1 MAKLIAGESI
11 ASTAGDTPPNGS
23 NLPTDPMNKV
33 QGIPSGIRNMPES
46 GSRSAP
52 SHPQVPTAS
61 RKSASAY
68 AAAKLHLIALH
79 ISDYNPATR
88 DEVSGVQA
96 RRLLGVKADVMCVVR
111 GVRFVP

>member
-1 MAKLIAGESI
+1 MAKLIAGASI

-52 SHPQVPTAS
+52 SHPRCPQQVG
-61 RKSASAY
+61 KDSAFRLDVCFGSEAD
-68 AAAKLHLIALH
+68 IRS
-79 ISDYNPATR
+79 ISFDVRLVHQQTC
-88 DEVSGVQA
+88 SG
-96 RRLLGVKADVMCVVR
+96 RWG
-111 GVRFVP
+111 

>member
-1 MAKLIAGESI
+1 MAKLIAGASI

-79 ISDYNPATR
+79 ISDYNPVMR
-88 DEVSGVQA
+88 PRRGLRRSG
-96 RRLLGVKADVMCVVR
+96 LTFCLG
-111 GVRFVP
+111 

>member
-1 MAKLIAGESI
+1 MAKLIAGASI

-52 SHPQVPTAS
+52 SHPRCPQQVGKA
-61 RKSASAY
+61 RAR
-68 AAAKLHLIALH
+68 
-79 ISDYNPATR
+79 TR
-88 DEVSGVQA
+88 RQSSI
-96 RRLLGVKADVMCVVR
+96 
-111 GVRFVP
+111 